1 MSRLVGFSMHSAIHD
16 CAGCPR
22 PKVLSSELINAHH
35 QHTRVV
41 PPGACD
47 QINFV
52 KELVIATSLRTQA
65 ACTLPRP
72 TSTIRMCA
80 TCQLQ
85 AGAAHHTLISAAFF
99 SSGALS
105 PYLPSC
111 SRAWHI
117 HPPSQRQISFSLRP
131 CRAMQL
137 AWCVSQRQ

>member
-1 MSRLVGFSMHSAIHD
+1 MHTCSAIHD

-65 ACTLPRP
+65 ACTLP
-72 TSTIRMCA
+72 SYQD
-80 TCQLQ
+80 QLQ
-85 AGAAHHTLISAAFF
+85 PLECVQRVNCKPAPPTTLLFPRRFFLRALCRRTCHHAREHGTFIRLRSARFLF
-99 SSGALS
+99 LYALAVQ
-105 PYLPSC
+105 C
-111 SRAWHI
+111 SWRG
-117 HPPSQRQISFSLRP
+117 
-131 CRAMQL
+131 
-137 AWCVSQRQ
+137 V